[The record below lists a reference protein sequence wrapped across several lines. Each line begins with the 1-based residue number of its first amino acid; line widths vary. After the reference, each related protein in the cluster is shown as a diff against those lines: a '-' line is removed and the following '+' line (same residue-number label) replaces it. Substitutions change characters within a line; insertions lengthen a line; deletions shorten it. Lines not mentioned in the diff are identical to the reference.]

1 MIVSVHRLLLRAALA
16 ASAVLMAGGC
26 APFVQSAG
34 PAPAEWN
41 AQSSAGEIAAWA
53 RQGCRRAQGGKSP
66 CMERTL
72 VGVLGQ
78 AGVAKGMEVLDT
90 LLAVDA
96 DVRSNGHELAHALGI
111 AAFQSPETMAASFVA
126 CPATQGA
133 GCHHGVVQGYFL
145 SLMRQGR
152 LPGTPELDALCEP
165 HRANTF
171 LYGQCGHGMGHGL
184 MTVHENHVPASLE
197 ACDLAS
203 DGYIRESCYSGIFME
218 NIVLVTHPHHTTE
231 GHAAAGGSHGQDEP
245 ADSHDAHGESASA
258 DAHGGHDAHGG
269 DADGGGHGMRH
280 AAWKALD
287 RDDPLY
293 PCNAVAT
300 RYQPACYVMQ
310 TGAIFFF
317 NGGNVDATATACEGA
332 PEAMIPIC
340 FGSLGRDAIAFQDQ
354 DHRRS
359 LAVCERLT
367 DRAGGR
373 GGEWCMI
380 GVVQNLVNLAAD
392 PAEGMRFCREV
403 SSDAHKRE
411 CYRAVGEQSLTLV
424 AGDAQ
429 RAASCEGAEAGFVA
443 ACRLGARLSVS
454 IPGDVGAAEPR

>member
-1 MIVSVHRLLLRAALA
+1 MIVSVSRLLVRAALA
-16 ASAVLMAGGC
+16 TSAVLMAGGC
-26 APFVQSAG
+26 GPMVRSRG
-34 PAPAEWN
+34 PAPMAWS
-41 AQSSAGEIAAWA
+41 AQSSAGEIASWA
-53 RQGCRRAQGGKSP
+53 RQGCRRARGGKNP

-72 VGVLGQ
+72 VGVLEQ

-96 DVRSNGHELAHALGI
+96 GVRENGHELAHALGM
-111 AAFQSPETMAASFVA
+111 AAYRSPETMAASFVA

-145 SLMRQGR
+145 DLMSQGR

-165 HRANTF
+165 HRATTF

-184 MTVHENHVPASLE
+184 MAVHDNHVPRSLE
-197 ACDLAS
+197 ACDLAA

-231 GHAAAGGSHGQDEP
+231 GHAAAGGSHGP
-245 ADSHDAHGESASA
+245 DALA
-258 DAHGGHDAHGG
+258 DAHGGHAAGDAHGG
-269 DADGGGHGMRH
+269 HGG

-310 TGAIFFF
+310 TGAILFF
-317 NGGNVDATATACEGA
+317 NGGDVDATATACEGA
-332 PEAMIPIC
+332 PESMVPIC

-354 DHRRS
+354 DHRRT
-359 LAVCERLT
+359 LAVCERIA

-403 SSDAHKRE
+403 GTDAHKRE

-424 AGDAQ
+424 ANDEQ
-429 RAASCEGAEAGFVA
+429 RGASCDGAEAGFVA
-443 ACRLGARLSVS
+443 ACRLGARLAASV
-454 IPGDVGAAEPR
+454 PGGAEAAEPR